1 LCNGRGAEED
11 GRQNIKFVEDGEL
24 WNCGIVELWSC
35 GVVQLWS
42 CAVVELRSLWGQ
54 TAKIWGCGERIYEGF
69 IYFANAQYRIW
80 S

>member
-24 WNCGIVELWSC
+24 WNC

-54 TAKIWGCGERIYEGF
+54 TAKIWGCGERIYERF
-69 IYFANAQYRIW
+69 IYFADAQYRI
-80 S
+80 SS